1 MIRLLSYRFVTINRI
16 RPEINILID
25 IHFRIRLIIYSKN
38 SQTPSPALFTTKN
51 WNYFLDNFQDV
62 IIITNNR
69 STVTAFQRVIDS
81 KLPQTAPFPTFP
93 LKSLQNAGENICQA
107 GRGLK
112 YRKLEVIR
120 KKKGRGVVGGGYRR
134 VEILQ
139 IRQIQIHGRERS
151 WRETYVVPPVLSH
164 LLPSLLWQKERQRER
179 EEGMA
184 YIHRAR
190 TA

>member
-62 IIITNNR
+62 IIITNNG

-93 LKSLQNAGENICQA
+93 LKNLQNAGENICQA

-120 KKKGRGVVGGGYRR
+120 KKKGRGGGYRR

-164 LLPSLLWQKERQRER
+164 LLPSLLWQKERQREER
-179 EEGMA
+179 RG

>member
-1 MIRLLSYRFVTINRI
+1 MIRLLSYRFVTINWI

-38 SQTPSPALFTTKN
+38 SQTPSPALFTIKN
-51 WNYFLDNFQDV
+51 GNYFLDNFQDV

-93 LKSLQNAGENICQA
+93 LKNLQNAGENICQA

-120 KKKGRGVVGGGYRR
+120 KKKGRGGWVSSGRN
-134 VEILQ
+134 LTNPTNPNT
-139 IRQIQIHGRERS
+139 RERKI
-151 WRETYVVPPVLSH
+151 V
-164 LLPSLLWQKERQRER
+164 ERNVRR
-179 EEGMA
+179 SPCP
-184 YIHRAR
+184 
-190 TA
+190 